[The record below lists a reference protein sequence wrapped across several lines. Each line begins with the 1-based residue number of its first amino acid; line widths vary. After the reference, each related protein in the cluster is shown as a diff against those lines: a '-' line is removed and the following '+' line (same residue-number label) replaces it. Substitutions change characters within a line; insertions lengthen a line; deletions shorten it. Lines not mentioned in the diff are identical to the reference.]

1 MMKKITA
8 FIMAFVMC
16 FFTAVITFQITKT
29 SNAGKTPDGTPDND
43 NAVSIDE
50 YIDGTYVTKE
60 LLDKLK
66 GVAELYSEY
75 YVDDEKI
82 DPDYFLEYIMAG
94 FSAGAEDDFG
104 HYLNKE
110 NYDATMQ
117 DIDGEY
123 YGIGI
128 SVIYNKNYNCIEVIS
143 VFPESPAIE
152 AGLVPGD
159 LITHVEG
166 ESVAEVGYYESID
179 RVKGLEGETVTL
191 KVLRGANYEES
202 LEFKVPR
209 RKVTE
214 ITVTWKMYEKTNN
227 VAIVN
232 IYSFNSKTPEQF
244 VSAVNSAVAA
254 GAQGIVFDVRGN
266 PGGELNSICTIL
278 DMLLPSG
285 PIVRFDY
292 KGEENDGMVESGPEY
307 FDFPMVVLCNEY
319 TASAAELFTS
329 ALQDYDAA
337 KVVGV
342 TTYGK
347 GTMQSILPL
356 GDGTGYAVTTA
367 YYLPPKSPNYHGVGV
382 VPDEIV
388 EMPEEYK
395 NIYIGKLTPE
405 QDIQLQAAV
414 AITKQI
420 ISQQSSGG
428 TVTY

>member
-1 MMKKITA
+1 
-8 FIMAFVMC
+8 MAFVMC

-29 SNAGKTPDGTPDND
+29 SSVGKQPEGTTDGND
-43 NAVSIDE
+43 NNNDDVISIDE
-50 YIDGTYVTKE
+50 YIDGTYITKE

-75 YVDDEKI
+75 YVDDDKI
-82 DPDYFLEYIMAG
+82 DPDYFLEYIMTG

-110 NYDATMQ
+110 NFEATMQ

-128 SVIYNKNYNCIEVIS
+128 SVVYNTSYNCIEIIS

-166 ESVAEVGYYESID
+166 ESVAEVGYYEAID
-179 RVKGLEGETVTL
+179 RVKGLEGETVSL
-191 KVLRGANYEES
+191 KVLRGANYEQS
-202 LEFKVPR
+202 LEFNVPR

-214 ITVTWKMYEKTNN
+214 ITVTWKMYEKAND
-227 VAIVN
+227 VAVVN

-244 VSAVNSAVAA
+244 VDAVNSAVAA
-254 GAQGIVFDVRGN
+254 GAKGIVFDVRGN
-266 PGGELNSICTIL
+266 PGGELNSICSIL

-292 KGEENDGMVESGPEY
+292 KGEDKDGMVESGPEY

-329 ALQDYDAA
+329 ALQDYGVAEI
-337 KVVGV
+337 VGV
-342 TTYGK
+342 NTYGK
-347 GTMQSILPL
+347 GTMQTILSL
-356 GDGTGYAVTTA
+356 GDGTGYAITTA
-367 YYLPPKSPNYHGVGV
+367 YYLPPKSPNYHGIGV

-388 EMPEEYK
+388 EMPDEFK
-395 NIYIGKLTPE
+395 NMYIGKLTTE
-405 QDIQLQAAV
+405 QDVQLQAAV
-414 AITKQI
+414 AIAKQVI
-420 ISQQSSGG
+420 NKKATDG
-428 TVTY
+428 TATY

>member
-29 SNAGKTPDGTPDND
+29 SNAGKTPDGTPDNE

-128 SVIYNKNYNCIEVIS
+128 SVIYNKNYNCIEIIS

-166 ESVAEVGYYESID
+166 
-179 RVKGLEGETVTL
+179 
-191 KVLRGANYEES
+191 GA
-202 LEFKVPR
+202 P
-209 RKVTE
+209 
-214 ITVTWKMYEKTNN
+214 
-227 VAIVN
+227 
-232 IYSFNSKTPEQF
+232 
-244 VSAVNSAVAA
+244 
-254 GAQGIVFDVRGN
+254 
-266 PGGELNSICTIL
+266 
-278 DMLLPSG
+278 
-285 PIVRFDY
+285 
-292 KGEENDGMVESGPEY
+292 
-307 FDFPMVVLCNEY
+307 
-319 TASAAELFTS
+319 
-329 ALQDYDAA
+329 
-337 KVVGV
+337 
-342 TTYGK
+342 
-347 GTMQSILPL
+347 
-356 GDGTGYAVTTA
+356 
-367 YYLPPKSPNYHGVGV
+367 
-382 VPDEIV
+382 
-388 EMPEEYK
+388 
-395 NIYIGKLTPE
+395 
-405 QDIQLQAAV
+405 
-414 AITKQI
+414 
-420 ISQQSSGG
+420 
-428 TVTY
+428 